1 MSIPTRDEL
10 QLEADLQQTP
20 NQTPGEDASLVE
32 VGKVSD
38 TQGSFVGN
46 KFDNGAGFQF
56 F

>member
-20 NQTPGEDASLVE
+20 NQTPRADAALIE

-38 TQGSFVGN
+38 TQGGN
-46 KFDNGAGFQF
+46 FGSKFDNGAGFQF